1 MDKSYTSNNKSERSS
16 KHNKSYLNESQ
27 NSQLFQSQRDFAQ
40 MKMQDLKAQ
49 APPTKKKERIY
60 DAPVQLAQDDMAAL
74 AEFLKEPTPT

>member
-1 MDKSYTSNNKSERSS
+1 
-16 KHNKSYLNESQ
+16 
-27 NSQLFQSQRDFAQ
+27 
-40 MKMQDLKAQ
+40 MQDLKAQ